1 MRSIF
6 ISLRPPP
13 WRSQSLRKIK
23 TIGHATTNDFLI
35 IFFQF
40 DVNHALICPKT
51 CGKESKKPRILE
63 NHRFTKVSTL
73 NIFYKKQFQKKMSL
87 KNLKILRK
95 CHENLQP
102 QMPELQYLK
111 TLKFR
116 KFQCFSYLK
125 FFSFCILRKI
135 TFIVV
140 LNLIK

>member
-1 MRSIF
+1 MEHIGYLLFVKGLKKCFFGCGTCKKWFVIRDAELHNLIRATVKNIYMRSIF

-73 NIFYKKQFQKKMSL
+73 NIFYKKQF
-87 KNLKILRK
+87 
-95 CHENLQP
+95 
-102 QMPELQYLK
+102 
-111 TLKFR
+111 
-116 KFQCFSYLK
+116 
-125 FFSFCILRKI
+125 
-135 TFIVV
+135 
-140 LNLIK
+140 

>member
-1 MRSIF
+1 MRTP
-6 ISLRPPP
+6 L

-23 TIGHATTNDFLI
+23 TIGHAATNDFLI
-35 IFFQF
+35 IFS
-40 DVNHALICPKT
+40 IRC
-51 CGKESKKPRILE
+51 KPRPDMSKNFGKGIEKAKILE

-73 NIFYKKQFQKKMSL
+73 NIFYKKKFWKKMSL

-95 CHENLQP
+95 CQENLQP

-116 KFQCFSYLK
+116 KFLCFSYLK
-125 FFSFCILRKI
+125 LFSFCILRKI